1 MNTVFFINITL
12 ARKIHSRQVACF
24 GGIDGMRDDRLL
36 ESALGAAQQT
46 WAYTHDI
53 YETAAQYGYSL
64 ANNHP
69 ALDGNKRAAA
79 ACMLVFLVKNGVTP
93 TFSNDLLYNVIIGVA
108 TNAIKR
114 AELASLLNQY
124 STREGV

>member
-1 MNTVFFINITL
+1 
-12 ARKIHSRQVACF
+12 
-24 GGIDGMRDDRLL
+24 
-36 ESALGAAQQT
+36 
-46 WAYTHDI
+46 
-53 YETAAQYGYSL
+53 
-64 ANNHP
+64 
-69 ALDGNKRAAA
+69 
-79 ACMLVFLVKNGVTP
+79 VKNGVTP

>member
-36 ESALGAAQQT
+36 ESALGAAEQT

>member
-1 MNTVFFINITL
+1 MSFFL
-12 ARKIHSRQVACF
+12 H
-24 GGIDGMRDDRLL
+24 RLSHIFL
-36 ESALGAAQQT
+36 CRFS
-46 WAYTHDI
+46 Y
-53 YETAAQYGYSL
+53 
-64 ANNHP
+64 
-69 ALDGNKRAAA
+69 NKRTAA

>member
-1 MNTVFFINITL
+1 MNNVFFINITL

-36 ESALGAAQQT
+36 ESALGAALQT
-46 WAYTHDI
+46 WAYTRDI

-69 ALDGNKRAAA
+69 ALDGNKRTAA

>member
-1 MNTVFFINITL
+1 
-12 ARKIHSRQVACF
+12 
-24 GGIDGMRDDRLL
+24 MRDDRLL

-69 ALDGNKRAAA
+69 ALDGNKRTAA